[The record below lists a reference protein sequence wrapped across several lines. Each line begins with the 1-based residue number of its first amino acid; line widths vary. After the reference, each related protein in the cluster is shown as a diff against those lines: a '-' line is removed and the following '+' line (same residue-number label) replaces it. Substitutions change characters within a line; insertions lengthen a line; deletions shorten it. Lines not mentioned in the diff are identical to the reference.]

1 MSVLPEQRVL
11 TTLHTVAL
19 AVQALGHS
27 SVAAEQV
34 LQGSGITA
42 SELENPA
49 RLISHAQELRV
60 LANAC
65 AYNRDPAL
73 GLSLGKR
80 MHVSAYGILG
90 YTMLASRTLGEAL
103 RLAIA
108 HSALLGTYFQLSL
121 VAADD
126 EVRLTAAGY
135 HYAPEMAVFNTELCL
150 ASLLTVVQDL
160 LGESVRPRRMLLAYR
175 SPPHGASYGEK
186 LGCPVEFD
194 AGCNALC
201 FNPALLERPLP
212 LADPVSHQH
221 GLQQCLQ
228 LETQFYS
235 RQDLCELIRQQL
247 NGDLTGCASLEQVA
261 GRLHRSA
268 RTLRRH
274 LQQLNTSF
282 QHLLDEVRY
291 DKARQLL
298 QQTNLP
304 IYLIAEQLGYSEAAS
319 FRHAFQR
326 WSGLAP
332 SDLRR

>member
-1 MSVLPEQRVL
+1 MPVLPEERVL

-19 AVQALGHS
+19 AVQVLQRMG
-27 SVAAEQV
+27 VAAERV
-34 LQGSGITA
+34 LEGSGIQAGDLDSPT
-42 SELENPA
+42 
-49 RLISHAQELRV
+49 RLVNHAQELRV
-60 LANAC
+60 LSNAL
-65 AYNRDPAL
+65 AASADPAL
-73 GLSLGKR
+73 GLLLGKR
-80 MHVSAYGILG
+80 MHVSAYGMLG
-90 YTMLASRTLGEAL
+90 YTLLASRNLGDAL

-108 HSALLGTYFQLSL
+108 HPALLGTYFQLDL
-121 VAADD
+121 RPAGD
-126 EVRLTAAGY
+126 EVRLSAGGY
-135 HYAPEMAVFNTELCL
+135 RYDPALSRFNTELCL

-160 LGESVRPRRMLLAYR
+160 LGESVRPRRLLLAHR
-175 SPPHGASYGEK
+175 APAHAASYGER

-221 GLQQCLQ
+221 GLQQCMQ
-228 LETQFYS
+228 LEAQLHN
-235 RQDLCELIRQQL
+235 RHDLRDLIRQQL
-247 NGDLTGCASLEQVA
+247 SGDLIECASLERVA
-261 GRLHRSA
+261 TRLHRSE
-268 RTLRRH
+268 RTVRRH

-298 QQTNLP
+298 LNTDLP
-304 IYLIAEQLGYSEAAS
+304 IYLIAEQLGYSETAS

-332 SDLRR
+332 SELRR